1 MPMRSPSKTVEELS
15 ARVETLTLEIKQLL
29 AAEGIRTTIMNYTL
43 DHDRGQSDMV
53 ADLFTEDAKLEI
65 SGYGER
71 LDTTLQGRASIRE
84 MYRALNSKHGGP
96 PPFKHVVTNNRID
109 IDGNEAI
116 AITYLDWGGAPTDQG
131 PGGGLYHERLKLCS
145 DGRWRFS
152 HKRIVCT
159 SSQTVDAAIAA
170 QI

>member
-1 MPMRSPSKTVEELS
+1 MSAETETVEELS
-15 ARVETLTLEIKQLL
+15 KRVETLTREIERLR

-43 DHDRGQSDMV
+43 AHDRGQSDMV

-71 LDTTLQGRASIRE
+71 LDTVLQGREAIRN
-84 MYRALNSKHGGP
+84 MYRTLDSKYDGP

-109 IDGNEAI
+109 IEGDEAI
-116 AITYLDWGGAPTDQG
+116 AITYLDWGGPPTDEG
-131 PGGGLYHERLKLCS
+131 PGGGLYHERLKLCD
-145 DGRWRFS
+145 DGHWRFS

-170 QI
+170 KI